1 MQTKWFL
8 KKNYQWKGE
17 CDFFCSLYFNYVC
30 VIMPF
35 PFRQINND
43 INIFFAFK
51 KGFNPIMTC
60 FTYMQQ
66 CWDICFCLGSRD
78 VGNPVPCIRPSKN
91 LHVFLHILCW
101 IQHPVKE
108 IKMFY
113 FLTQSTWIVL
123 CLNTDNSEK

>member
-1 MQTKWFL
+1 MERR
-8 KKNYQWKGE
+8 GG

-30 VIMPF
+30 VITPF
-35 PFRQINND
+35 PFSLYKQWHLY
-43 INIFFAFK
+43 IFSFK

-101 IQHPVKE
+101 IQHPLKE
-108 IKMFY
+108 IKKGFI
-113 FLTQSTWIVL
+113 FWNKALQCFFVSISIILRISRFPV
-123 CLNTDNSEK
+123 S